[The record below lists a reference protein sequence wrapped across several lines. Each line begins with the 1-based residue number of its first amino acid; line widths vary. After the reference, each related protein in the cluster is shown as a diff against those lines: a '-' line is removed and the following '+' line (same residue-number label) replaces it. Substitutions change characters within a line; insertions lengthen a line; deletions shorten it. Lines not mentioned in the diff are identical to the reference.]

1 MIRFSKWEVYIQ
13 CLFFF
18 LQSAREWISQDL
30 LVSIIYR
37 CTCKDSTCICCYAVT
52 LFTYVESW
60 VSSLCILLV
69 HARCCVHLVS
79 EGAVVGLSVC
89 LFVTQHLT
97 SRMFSSHK
105 WYYLLNGQWRSVLLC
120 SFLRKCS
127 VAKLKR
133 SQHCTASRLVGH
145 FYSAGTRKLHYNN
158 VAIDAATG
166 HETFTIHQQE
176 KPWLGLCYQLV
187 VPHMRSSPRVCT
199 LVCLCVN
206 LSELLLGS
214 ISTLGYVCTWVSC
227 YYEISTLGLLQ
238 YLTGSHGG

>member
-1 MIRFSKWEVYIQ
+1 MQRCDTFLKMGSVYTE

-187 VPHMRSSPRVCT
+187 VPHMRSSMLMCEPEWAVARIDLHTRVC
-199 LVCLCVN
+199 LH
-206 LSELLLGS
+206 LSR
-214 ISTLGYVCTWVSC
+214 C
-227 YYEISTLGLLQ
+227 YYETTMRSPHSGCYSI
-238 YLTGSHGG
+238 

>member
-1 MIRFSKWEVYIQ
+1 MPRDSGVIRFSKWEVHIQ
-13 CLFFF
+13 CVFFFF
-18 LQSAREWISQDL
+18 LQSVRESISQDL

-37 CTCKDSTCICCYAVT
+37 CTCKDTTCICCYAVT

-60 VSSLCILLV
+60 VSSLCMLLV
-69 HARCCVHLVS
+69 HARCCVHLVTLGN

-133 SQHCTASRLVGH
+133 SQHCTASRLVAH
-145 FYSAGTRKLHYNN
+145 FYSAGTAR
-158 VAIDAATG
+158 
-166 HETFTIHQQE
+166 F
-176 KPWLGLCYQLV
+176 
-187 VPHMRSSPRVCT
+187 
-199 LVCLCVN
+199 
-206 LSELLLGS
+206 
-214 ISTLGYVCTWVSC
+214 GYVCTLSR
-227 YYEISTLGLLQ
+227 LLLWDLHTRVQ
-238 YLTGSHGG
+238 YLTGSHGW